1 MGMDGSGRWLANA
14 SLILLL
20 LQSYALLCSLMGE
33 RGKAVDPSFI
43 CREPIH
49 QSRARVS
56 ECRMTC
62 ESQLRKFDN
71 TVLSGFSLFLFF
83 FLIRNTFD

>member
-1 MGMDGSGRWLANA
+1 MGMDASGRWLANA

-33 RGKAVDPSFI
+33 RSKAVDPSFI
-43 CREPIH
+43 CRKPIH
-49 QSRARVS
+49 QSSTRMS

-62 ESQLRKFDN
+62 GSQLKKFDN
-71 TVLSGFSLFLFF
+71 TVLSGLSLLFF
-83 FLIRNTFD
+83 FLNKKYI

>member
-1 MGMDGSGRWLANA
+1 MGTDGSGRWLANA

-20 LQSYALLCSLMGE
+20 LQSYAFLCSLMGE

-43 CREPIH
+43 CRKPIH
-49 QSRARVS
+49 QSSARTS

-62 ESQLRKFDN
+62 GSQLKTFDN
-71 TVLSGFSLFLFF
+71 PVLSGLLLFF
-83 FLIRNTFD
+83 FF

>member
-20 LQSYALLCSLMGE
+20 LQSSALLCSLMGE
-33 RGKAVDPSFI
+33 RSKAVDPSFI
-43 CREPIH
+43 CRKPIR
-49 QSRARVS
+49 QSRARMS

-62 ESQLRKFDN
+62 GSQLRKFDN
-71 TVLSGFSLFLFF
+71 TVLSGLSLFLFF
-83 FLIRNTFD
+83 LIRYTFD